1 MVLPMNELVLKRKGR
16 TTMKAWIGVAA
27 IAVVGALCAAQTV
40 TTNCAKKQLDAY
52 RAGKRK

>member
-1 MVLPMNELVLKRKGR
+1 
-16 TTMKAWIGVAA
+16 MKAWIGVAA